1 MKIIY
6 HNLWIIMKTVLG
18 GKFIALNAYI
28 RKERSKIN
36 NISFHLRKLEKE
48 DQIKSKISSGKKII
62 KTRVKINEIEN
73 RKSIEKN
80 Q

>member
-1 MKIIY
+1 MRDAENAVIRE
-6 HNLWIIMKTVLG
+6 
-18 GKFIALNAYI
+18 KFIALNAYI

-73 RKSIEKN
+73 RKSIEKIKKT
-80 Q
+80 

>member
-1 MKIIY
+1 MRDAENAVIRE
-6 HNLWIIMKTVLG
+6 
-18 GKFIALNAYI
+18 KFIALNAYI

-36 NISFHLRKLEKE
+36 NISFHLGKLEKE

>member
-1 MKIIY
+1 MRDAENAVIRE
-6 HNLWIIMKTVLG
+6 
-18 GKFIALNAYI
+18 KFIALNAYI

-73 RKSIEKN
+73 RKSIQKN

>member
-1 MKIIY
+1 MRDAENAVIRE
-6 HNLWIIMKTVLG
+6 
-18 GKFIALNAYI
+18 KFIALNAYI